1 MVRIARAS
9 SRKTRFFTKGKL
21 NLTQNNTPWPEK
33 SSSSISLIVNWILGV
48 YCGFTSSIIASM
60 IFETNQLF
68 SENDTF
74 SKVYIFHVLLYISGG
89 FSDLE
94 NLNIYYMGFY
104 RVKALFSQTY
114 KWDLIC

>member
-1 MVRIARAS
+1 MFHIYNEEYLDFTRYTIA
-9 SRKTRFFTKGKL
+9 F
-21 NLTQNNTPWPEK
+21 
-33 SSSSISLIVNWILGV
+33 
-48 YCGFTSSIIASM
+48 M
-60 IFETNQLF
+60 IFETNQLS
-68 SENDTF
+68 SENDSF
-74 SKVYIFHVLLYISGG
+74 SKVYISQVLLYVSGG

>member
-1 MVRIARAS
+1 MS
-9 SRKTRFFTKGKL
+9 
-21 NLTQNNTPWPEK
+21 Q
-33 SSSSISLIVNWILGV
+33 
-48 YCGFTSSIIASM
+48 
-60 IFETNQLF
+60 
-68 SENDTF
+68 
-74 SKVYIFHVLLYISGG
+74 GG

>member
-1 MVRIARAS
+1 MPY
-9 SRKTRFFTKGKL
+9 FLCNKL
-21 NLTQNNTPWPEK
+21 LK
-33 SSSSISLIVNWILGV
+33 SSKLTNYPKKMPCFQKYVFSIF
-48 YCGFTSSIIASM
+48 YYM
-60 IFETNQLF
+60 YQ
-68 SENDTF
+68 
-74 SKVYIFHVLLYISGG
+74 GG

>member
-1 MVRIARAS
+1 MYVAS
-9 SRKTRFFTKGKL
+9 
-21 NLTQNNTPWPEK
+21 
-33 SSSSISLIVNWILGV
+33 I
-48 YCGFTSSIIASM
+48 
-60 IFETNQLF
+60 IFETQKLSN
-68 SENDTF
+68 ENDTL
-74 SKVYIFHVLLYISGG
+74 SKVNIFHFLLYVSGG